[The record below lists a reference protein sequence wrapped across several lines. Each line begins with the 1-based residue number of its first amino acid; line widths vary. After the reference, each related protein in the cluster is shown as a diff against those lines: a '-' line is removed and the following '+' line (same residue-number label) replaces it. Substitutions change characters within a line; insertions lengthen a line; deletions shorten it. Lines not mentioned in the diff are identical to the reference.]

1 MINGS
6 SGGLGSLMENNN
18 TGMLTSLEVMNAKE
32 KVDFIKKL
40 MNIMMIPTMNIM
52 SAISDDKIQMSQL
65 SMIMT
70 VFASIHIDCDLY
82 NLTILEDNVNT
93 KIMEECYK
101 RNAFYMLSSGPVID
115 KKTGEVCILLDF
127 YKKATTDPLVFLDD
141 VKKENAEIL
150 GYLYLKELIGIAQK
164 NYRNKFT
171 LANRAR
177 VYLYEHNPNIP
188 GNMRDQAAVS
198 FAKMAM
204 EYHLNSML
212 IDNFKEHGNSDSY
225 NIRNNIDYIKKSNFV
240 LYSEKYNYKMTHLEI
255 LEDLL
260 KDANIEFLGLNESNS
275 NINNQQPQQSSSQP
289 NDNDGNQDDES
300 NEDSSSSKNSGAQ
313 NDSNSNNGEEGD
325 DDNHQQSS
333 HSSTNSSGTNN
344 MSDASGRSDNN
355 MNQSNNNSSANTNN
369 QSNTTDNNGSSGG
382 DGLDRNSA
390 YKDEDHEASMLKI
403 TFKSN
408 KNMIHF
414 IKMPPKKN
422 NDRYDRLDDE
432 SEDVIDQAQD
442 YIDYTISKLKGTGI
456 KDILSKIGC
465 PIEVDMSWEDKIIKY
480 VDDITNISTSHKD
493 IATWAKVN
501 IYTRHITTLPGR
513 KPLPES
519 FPTIYLMFDQSGSM
533 SNVTIRKI
541 NYIIQY
547 FYNKKYRVNVFI
559 HDDAQSAEDVKIYE
573 FTSYKKDAFELNQL
587 ITSRVKAGGTSHKGV
602 FDVMAQYIEEVKTRG
617 HKKYNSHYVLIAS
630 DLYSDIEHIY
640 KNYEWVRLLG
650 KNVIA
655 ITESKDIKLPFGQ
668 TIVME

>member
-1 MINGS
+1 M
-6 SGGLGSLMENNN
+6 
-18 TGMLTSLEVMNAKE
+18 
-32 KVDFIKKL
+32 
-40 MNIMMIPTMNIM
+40 
-52 SAISDDKIQMSQL
+52 
-65 SMIMT
+65 
-70 VFASIHIDCDLY
+70 
-82 NLTILEDNVNT
+82 
-93 KIMEECYK
+93 
-101 RNAFYMLSSGPVID
+101 
-115 KKTGEVCILLDF
+115 
-127 YKKATTDPLVFLDD
+127 
-141 VKKENAEIL
+141 
-150 GYLYLKELIGIAQK
+150 KELIGIAQK

-212 IDNFKEHGNSDSY
+212 IDNFKDHGNSDSY

-240 LYSEKYNYKMTHLEI
+240 LYNEKYNYKMTHLEI

-260 KDANIEFLGLNESNS
+260 KDANIEFLSLNENDS
-275 NINNQQPQQSSSQP
+275 NNQQSQQPSSQP
-289 NDNDGNQDDES
+289 NDNDGDQNDDS
-300 NEDSSSSKNSGAQ
+300 SDDSSSSENGGTQ
-313 NDSNSNNGEEGD
+313 NYSNSNNGEEGE
-325 DDNHQQSS
+325 DDNYQQSS
-333 HSSTNSSGTNN
+333 HSSTTTNSSGDNDT
-344 MSDASGRSDNN
+344 SDVSGRSDN
-355 MNQSNNNSSANTNN
+355 
-369 QSNTTDNNGSSGG
+369 NNGSSGG

-442 YIDYTISKLKGTGI
+442 YIDYTVSKLKGTGI
-456 KDILSKIGC
+456 KDILAKIGC

-480 VDDITNISTSHKD
+480 VDDITNISTSHKN
-493 IATWAKVN
+493 IATWAKAN

-533 SNVTIRKI
+533 SNITIRKI
-541 NYIIQY
+541 NYVIQY
-547 FYNKKYRVNVFI
+547 FYNKKYRVNVFV
-559 HDDAQSAEDVKIYE
+559 HDDAESAEDVKIYE
-573 FTSYKKDAFELNQL
+573 FASYKKDAFELNQL

>member
-1 MINGS
+1 MSNNN
-6 SGGLGSLMENNN
+6 GLGSLMQNND
-18 TGMLTSLEVMNAKE
+18 TGMLTSLEVMNVKD

-40 MNIMMIPTMNIM
+40 MNIMLIPTMNIM
-52 SAISDDKIQMSQL
+52 SAINDDKLQMSQL

-70 VFASIHIDCDLY
+70 VFASIHVDCDLY
-82 NLTILEDNVNT
+82 NLTIVEENPNT
-93 KIMEECYK
+93 MLMEECYK
-101 RNAFYMLSSGPVID
+101 RNAFYMLNSGPVID

-127 YKKATTDPLVFLDD
+127 YKKATTDPMIFLDE

-150 GYLYLKELIGIAQK
+150 GYLYMKEIVGIAQK

-177 VYLYEHNPNIP
+177 VYLYDHNPNIP
-188 GNMRDQAAVS
+188 ATMRDQAAIA

-225 NIRNNIDYIKKSNFV
+225 SIRNNIEYLKKSNMV
-240 LYSEKYNYKMTHLEI
+240 LYNEKYNYKMTHLEI

-260 KDANIEFLGLNESNS
+260 KDANIEFMSFGDQQNGAN
-275 NINNQQPQQSSSQP
+275 NPDPNDQDQQNQQ
-289 NDNDGNQDDES
+289 
-300 NEDSSSSKNSGAQ
+300 DSSSDGDGDQQQQGSGDASEDDAQ
-313 NDSNSNNGEEGD
+313 Q
-325 DDNHQQSS
+325 QQSDEMNEQS
-333 HSSTNSSGTNN
+333 QSTT
-344 MSDASGRSDNN
+344 
-355 MNQSNNNSSANTNN
+355 
-369 QSNTTDNNGSSGG
+369 GSSGSSSG
-382 DGLDRNSA
+382 STGSAESSDGSDDDGLDRNSA
-390 YKDEDHEASMLKI
+390 YRNEDHDAQMLKI
-403 TFKSN
+403 TFNSN
-408 KNMIHF
+408 KNIIHF
-414 IKMPPKKN
+414 VKMPPKKA
-422 NDRYDRLDDE
+422 NDRYDRLDNE
-432 SEDVIDQAQD
+432 SEDVIDQVQD
-442 YIDYTISKLKGTGI
+442 YIDYTVSKLKGTDM

-480 VDDITNISTSHKD
+480 VDDITNISTSHKE
-493 IATWAKVN
+493 IATWAKMN
-501 IYTRHITTLPGR
+501 IYTRHIATLPGR

-519 FPTIYLMFDQSGSM
+519 YPTIYLMFDQSGSM

-547 FYNKKYRVNVFI
+547 FYKKKYRVNVFV
-559 HDDAQSAEDVKIYE
+559 HDDCQTAEDVKIYE
-573 FTSYKKDAFELNQL
+573 FASYKQDEFELNQL

-630 DLYSDIEHIY
+630 DLYSDIEQIY
-640 KNYEWVRLLG
+640 QKYEWIRLLG

-655 ITESKDIKLPFGQ
+655 ITESKDMQLPFGQ